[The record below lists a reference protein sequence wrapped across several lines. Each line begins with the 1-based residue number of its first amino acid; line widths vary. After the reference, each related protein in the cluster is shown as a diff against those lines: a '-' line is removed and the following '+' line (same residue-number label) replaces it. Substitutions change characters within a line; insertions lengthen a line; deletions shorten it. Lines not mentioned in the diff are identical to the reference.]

1 MIHDRDKAKKTKM
14 KIQNE
19 AKNEF
24 NRVRRRSSAAKRA
37 ILKVSTSLP
46 AETEFGPRSPKDAIS
61 PNNEVESQCVA
72 IDRWVNQI
80 KISN

>member
-46 AETEFGPRSPKDAIS
+46 AETELQSPRSPKDAIS
-61 PNNEVESQCVA
+61 PNNELESQCVA
-72 IDRWVNQI
+72 IDR
-80 KISN
+80 

>member
-1 MIHDRDKAKKTKM
+1 M

-46 AETEFGPRSPKDAIS
+46 AETELQSPKDAIS
-61 PNNEVESQCVA
+61 PNNELESQCVA
-72 IDRWVNQI
+72 IDRWVNQVR
-80 KISN
+80 ISN

>member
-37 ILKVSTSLP
+37 ILK
-46 AETEFGPRSPKDAIS
+46 DAIS
-61 PNNEVESQCVA
+61 PNNELESQCVA
-72 IDRWVNQI
+72 IDR
-80 KISN
+80 

>member
-46 AETEFGPRSPKDAIS
+46 AETELGSPKDAIS
-61 PNNEVESQCVA
+61 PNNELESQCVA
-72 IDRWVNQI
+72 IDR
-80 KISN
+80 

>member
-1 MIHDRDKAKKTKM
+1 M

-46 AETEFGPRSPKDAIS
+46 AETELRSPKDAIS
-61 PNNEVESQCVA
+61 PNNELESQCVA
-72 IDRWVNQI
+72 IDRWANQV